1 MAKGKY
7 IECKT
12 TVADA
17 LSDAGSIVTELHDEM
32 SAWRDSL
39 EDKFSST
46 EKYQM
51 VSDAADTL
59 ENCEM
64 EEKCERLTEL
74 LEELGEGRDA
84 KPGCDEHVIG
94 RACYHLKKCKWDGI
108 AKKPWGKKLSIARH
122 DPPITTTAEWEVGG
136 KKKMLTDTYF
146 GSIGNQYW
154 TVREPSTDA
163 ERAKTLAAFLVAEKE
178 TIGYNASLDRPL
190 ITAKIPPIAK
200 VFPVKG
206 LEELDGRKCVY
217 REFRAYKHTSR
228 AARLENATVAA
239 HAAIEV
245 LEAALEKFEESVDER
260 VSVLSVDDIGDDT
273 VDARIHDVK
282 ESIKDIEEA
291 IGELEGVEFPGMFG

>member
-17 LSDAGSIVTELHDEM
+17 LSDAGSIVTELQGEMDE
-32 SAWRDSL
+32 WRSSL

-51 VSDAADTL
+51 VSDAADSL

-64 EEKCERLTEL
+64 ESKCEHLTEL
-74 LEELGEGRDA
+74 LEELGEGKA
-84 KPGCDEHVIG
+84 AEPGCDEHVIG
-94 RACYHLKKCKWDGI
+94 RACYQLKRCKWEGV
-108 AKKPWGKKLSIARH
+108 AGKPWGQKQQITRH
-122 DPPITTTAEWEVGG
+122 DPPITRTAEWEVGR

-163 ERAKTLAAFLVAEKE
+163 KRAEVLAAFLVAEKE
-178 TIGYNASLDRPL
+178 AIEYNAGLDRPL
-190 ITAKIPPIAK
+190 IAQRIPPIAE
-200 VFPVKG
+200 VFPIEG
-206 LEELDGRKCVY
+206 LEDLAGHSCVY

-228 AARLENATVAA
+228 ADRLGNATVAA
-239 HAAIEV
+239 NAAIEV
-245 LEAALEKFEESVDER
+245 LNLVLEGYQDR
-260 VSVLSVDDIGDDT
+260 GDPDDSGDDT
-273 VDARIHDVK
+273 VDARVHDVK
-282 ESIKDIEEA
+282 EAIREVEEA
-291 IGELEGVEFPGMFG
+291 ISELEGVEFPGMFG